1 MRLRDIMQLPEFSG
15 FRLLAGEGG
24 LEAEVTATEIIDFEF
39 AEGIEFSREEMFY
52 GRSIGLSSLMF
63 AREAPQMLLPAVEK
77 LYQMGVCCLAYKPIF
92 FRVLPDEVLTFA
104 EEHDFPV
111 YEITDDAFFEDIVLA
126 VKKAVGQDMT
136 ESEIQAALE
145 KILAKDLSAA
155 DSQRLQQRIA
165 PQLKRYIQV
174 ACFCA
179 LEPED
184 GSTGADAGTG
194 VEAAA
199 LFDREHFVKYGRRL
213 ALNSRYSDRA
223 ALCRF
228 RQGGFVLLSREEKEA
243 GDLDVLLTDVCIAA
257 GIPQKEIQVGMSR
270 VLRLDSGFD
279 TAVREAF
286 WAMRVARIEK
296 VPCKRFVDMGIYRL
310 LAPEMSSRTL
320 VSNVESFLAPLL
332 EGEHGEEDRALLM
345 ETAVA
350 YVRAYGNLNEAAEQL
365 YCHKNTV
372 RYRLRRIHEIL
383 APTLSEEDFRECLNL
398 AVLVL
403 TLSRDS
409 WEG

>member
-92 FRVLPDEVLTFA
+92 FRVLPEEVLAFA

-155 DSQRLQQRIA
+155 DSQRLQQRILA
-165 PQLKRYIQV
+165 
-174 ACFCA
+174 ACRVLCRA
-179 LEPED
+179 HGIYDLDQRLD
-184 GSTGADAGTG
+184 GSI
-194 VEAAA
+194 
-199 LFDREHFVKYGRRL
+199 RRL
-213 ALNSRYSDRA
+213 
-223 ALCRF
+223 
-228 RQGGFVLLSREEKEA
+228 
-243 GDLDVLLTDVCIAA
+243 
-257 GIPQKEIQVGMSR
+257 
-270 VLRLDSGFD
+270 
-279 TAVREAF
+279 
-286 WAMRVARIEK
+286 
-296 VPCKRFVDMGIYRL
+296 
-310 LAPEMSSRTL
+310 
-320 VSNVESFLAPLL
+320 
-332 EGEHGEEDRALLM
+332 
-345 ETAVA
+345 
-350 YVRAYGNLNEAAEQL
+350 
-365 YCHKNTV
+365 
-372 RYRLRRIHEIL
+372 
-383 APTLSEEDFRECLNL
+383 
-398 AVLVL
+398 
-403 TLSRDS
+403 
-409 WEG
+409 